1 MKVKQAKE
9 EAPDEQLLA
18 ELGAYLEEA
27 DTLLLSS
34 LETRVRVIRAH
45 YRKACQLVSRLRL
58 QLVQE
63 KRE

>member
-1 MKVKQAKE
+1 MKQTRK
-9 EAPDEQLLA
+9 EAPSVQLLA

-63 KRE
+63 KRQ